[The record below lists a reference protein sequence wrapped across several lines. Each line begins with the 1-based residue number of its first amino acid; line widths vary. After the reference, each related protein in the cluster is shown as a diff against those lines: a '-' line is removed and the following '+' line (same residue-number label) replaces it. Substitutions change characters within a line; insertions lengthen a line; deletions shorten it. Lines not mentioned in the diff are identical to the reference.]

1 MVPLAKAMEMILM
14 GETCSAQ
21 EAYRI
26 GLINAVVPAPEV
38 LPTARRWAQTLCE
51 RGPLAVRAAKEA
63 IVRGLSLPL
72 ADGLRLEAFLSGT
85 LRGTEDAAEGPK
97 AFAEKR
103 KPVFRA
109 R

>member
-1 MVPLAKAMEMILM
+1 MILM
-14 GETCSAQ
+14 GEQITAE

-26 GLINAVVPAPEV
+26 GLVNAVVPLPE
-38 LPTARRWAQTLCE
+38 LAPTAMAWAETLCE

-63 IVRGLSLPL
+63 VIRGLSLPL
-72 ADGLRLEAFLSGT
+72 PDGLRLEAFLSGT

-103 KPVFRA
+103 KPEFKA

>member
-1 MVPLAKAMEMILM
+1 MEMILM
-14 GETCSAQ
+14 AQ
-21 EAYRI
+21 TIDAAEAYRI
-26 GLINAVVPAPEV
+26 GLVNKVVPLPE
-38 LPTARRWAQTLCE
+38 LMPTAVQWGQTLCE

-63 IVRGLSLPL
+63 VIRGLTMPL

-85 LRGTEDAAEGPK
+85 LRQTEDAVEGPK

-103 KPVFRA
+103 KPEFKA

>member
-1 MVPLAKAMEMILM
+1 MAGSVTAQEAHRIGLVNTVVPLAE
-14 GETCSAQ
+14 
-21 EAYRI
+21 
-26 GLINAVVPAPEV
+26 LI
-38 LPTARRWAQTLCE
+38 PTARRWAQTICE

-85 LRGTEDAAEGPK
+85 LRGTEDAIEGPK

-103 KPVFRA
+103 KPVFKA

>member
-1 MVPLAKAMEMILM
+1 MEMILM
-14 GETCSAQ
+14 GETVSAQ
-21 EAYRI
+21 EAHRI
-26 GLINAVVPAPEV
+26 GLVNAVVPAAEV